1 MLMAVKINF
10 SVATLS
16 GRSTGPVLTHIQW
29 LVSEQPTGHKA
40 DSSSAFH
47 VKGVNMI
54 QDLPDYN
61 IW

>member
-16 GRSTGPVLTHIQW
+16 GRSSGPVFTHIQW
-29 LVSEQPTGHKA
+29 LVAEQPTRHKA

-47 VKGVNMI
+47 V